1 MKLLGYNKGSYD
13 RWVSKAKE
21 DKAPY
26 KEFITKVNRCLAV
39 AEKRMVRVVMESAE
53 DGDVNTAKWFLRVT
67 NPDDWAEKQNVNIG
81 QDKDF
86 TVNIKGLDELSDDER
101 DKLGLD
107 R

>member
-1 MKLLGYNKGSYD
+1 
-13 RWVSKAKE
+13 
-21 DKAPY
+21 
-26 KEFITKVNRCLAV
+26 
-39 AEKRMVRVVMESAE
+39 MESAE